1 MIIVM
6 ILIKIMIMITIIIMI
21 MAMIIT
27 MMMITTMLMIMIM
40 ITLIKFLKMKVIV
53 IVTMKMNLIR
63 WKIITVTIIII
74 IIIIIIILIHD
85 LLWLYIAFTYSINRS
100 LRLANAF
107 SEITVIAFEDK
118 PLRNGN
124 KPKNSFRLIMRIMTN
139 ILPLLVLV
147 LVLFYSYI
155 SPAGYSQTAT
165 LDQIWKMFT
174 DIMKMSQ
181 MPWKMI
187 LHVLRAKKIAKLLV
201 KEDTKNNK
209 ESGNTTRGMPDKCCT
224 VKSIC

>member
-63 WKIITVTIIII
+63 WKIITVTIIIM
-74 IIIIIIILIHD
+74 IIIILIHD

-107 SEITVIAFEDK
+107 SEITIIAFEDK

>member
-63 WKIITVTIIII
+63 WKIITVTIIIM
-74 IIIIIIILIHD
+74 IIIILIHD